1 MDIHGWCR
9 GRGLLR
15 GYGSQQLLGHEQ
27 VAQGH
32 HQDGDGKIGDQDA
45 DAGQVVTDLAVFTEL
60 AVFHR
65 RYLVIVVK
73 ARVVMANTS
82 LFP

>member
-1 MDIHGWCR
+1 
-9 GRGLLR
+9 LLR
-15 GYGSQQLLGHEQ
+15 GDESQQLLGDEQ
-27 VAQGH
+27 VTQGDR
-32 HQDGDGKIGDQDA
+32 QNGNGKVGDQDA
-45 DAGQVVTDLAVFTEL
+45 DPGQVVTDLAVFTEL